1 MRVTVDINVLTNLKS
16 EVGQAVEFMVKEGDS
31 VSSLKT
37 KIMESQLIGFPDQK
51 LMLNKTILDEAHSL
65 KECGV
70 QDGCGVELT
79 VQRSEAD
86 LLKSLV
92 ELVSGQEIALEE
104 LALLYC
110 YKHGISINQELQAI
124 GLSERFSAF
133 ISRHDQFQIKSG
145 IVTLMGEVVKS
156 QMTHRPPPGLERP
169 KLILN
174 SRNAVKNERS
184 DEKNDAYLELH
195 SRISGRAFSSKVT
208 QALNEIS
215 ATISEHLPFNIE
227 RVIRGGSV
235 GRGTVIGNFT
245 DAELVFHIRD
255 MPATAHLKPELHKA
269 VVGVLKMQLG
279 APEVEDIVA
288 TNDAVKFTLRGMLAV
303 TLKFVPV
310 FSCFADVHKAM
321 ATATSEAR
329 ERLAAAL
336 TKERTHFISKQSGQ
350 VKVTMR
356 LMKWW
361 RDQQKWTNAIAR
373 PSNDLLEL
381 LTVYSAIQSKPKDQ
395 NEAVNNVFKLM
406 ANFHDLN
413 VTWTNFYKKSEVWAP
428 LSQNRPLVM
437 DPVNPYLNIADPKIF
452 QSREMMMLANKTQSL
467 IC

>member
-16 EVGQAVEFMVKEGDS
+16 EVGQAVEFMVKEGDT

-51 LMLNKTILDEAHSL
+51 LVMNKTILNETHSL

-70 QDGCGVELT
+70 EDGCGVELT
-79 VQRSEAD
+79 VQRNEFD
-86 LLKSLV
+86 LLSSLIA
-92 ELVSGQEIALEE
+92 LVAGQELTLEE

-145 IVTLMGEVVKS
+145 MVTRTGERIKP
-156 QMTHRPPPGLERP
+156 QQAQHRPPPGLDRP
-169 KLILN
+169 KHLN
-174 SRNAVKNERS
+174 SRNVNTKNEKQ
-184 DEKNDAYLELH
+184 DEKNEAYLELH

-215 ATISEHLPFNIE
+215 LTISEHLPFNIE

-269 VVGVLKMQLG
+269 VVGVLKMKLG
-279 APEVEDIVA
+279 APDVEDIVA
-288 TNDAVKFTLRGMLAV
+288 TNDAVKFTLRGILAV

-310 FSCFADVHKAM
+310 FACFADVHKAM
-321 ATATSEAR
+321 ATATPEAR

-336 TKERTHFISKQSGQ
+336 TKERTHFVSKQSGQ

-361 RDQQKWTNAIAR
+361 RDQQKWSTALAR
-373 PSNDLLEL
+373 PSDDLLEL
-381 LTVYSAIQSKPKDQ
+381 LAVHSAIQSKPQDQ
-395 NEAVNNVFKLM
+395 HDAVNNVFKMM
-406 ANFHDLN
+406 ANFHEAN
-413 VTWTNFYKKSEVWAP
+413 ITWTNFYKKSEVWAP

-437 DPVNPYLNIADPKIF
+437 DPVNPYLNIADPRLF
-452 QSREMMMLANKTQSL
+452 HPREMMAVASKMQSL
-467 IC
+467 V

>member
-51 LMLNKTILDEAHSL
+51 LMMNKTILDEAHSL

-70 QDGCGVELT
+70 EDGCGVELT
-79 VQRSEAD
+79 VQRNEAD
-86 LLKSLV
+86 LLRSLV
-92 ELVSGQEIALEE
+92 ELVSGQELALEE

-133 ISRHDQFQIKSG
+133 ISRHNQFQIKGGLVS
-145 IVTLMGEVVKS
+145 LMGESIKF
-156 QMTHRPPPGLERP
+156 QAAGHRPPPGLERP
-169 KLILN
+169 KQLIK
-174 SRNAVKNERS
+174 SAPKSEKV
-184 DEKNDAYLELH
+184 DEKNDAYLDLH

-215 ATISEHLPFNIE
+215 TTISEHLPFNIE

-245 DAELVFHIRD
+245 DAELIFHIRD
-255 MPATAHLKPELHKA
+255 MPATAQLKPELHKA

-279 APEVEDIVA
+279 APDVEDIVA
-288 TNDAVKFTLRGMLAV
+288 TNDAVKFNLRGILAI

-310 FSCFADVHKAM
+310 FACFADVYKAM
-321 ATATSEAR
+321 ATATPEAR
-329 ERLAAAL
+329 ERLSAAL

-361 RDQQKWTNAIAR
+361 RDQQRWSSAIAR
-373 PSNDLLEL
+373 PTNDLLEL
-381 LTVYSAIQSKPKDQ
+381 MTVHSAIQSKPKDQ
-395 NEAVNNVFKLM
+395 SEAVHNIFKLM

-413 VTWTNFYKKSEVWAP
+413 ITWTNFYKKSEVWAP

-437 DPVNPYLNIADPKIF
+437 DPVNPYLNIADPKVF
-452 QSREMMMLANKTQSL
+452 QAREMMMMASKTHSL
-467 IC
+467 I

>member
-16 EVGQAVEFMVKEGDS
+16 EAGQTVEFMVKEGDS

-51 LMLNKTILDEAHSL
+51 LVMNKTILDETHSL
-65 KECGV
+65 RECGL
-70 QDGCGVELT
+70 QDGGGVELT
-79 VQRSEAD
+79 VQRNEAD
-86 LLKSLV
+86 LLQSLI
-92 ELVSGQEIALEE
+92 ELVAGQELTLEE

-124 GLSERFSAF
+124 GLSERFSSF
-133 ISRHDQFQIKSG
+133 ISRHEQFYIKGGS
-145 IVTLMGEVVKS
+145 VTLAGERIK
-156 QMTHRPPPGLERP
+156 MHRAPPGLERP
-169 KLILN
+169 KQSSTASPKKELQC
-174 SRNAVKNERS
+174 
-184 DEKNDAYLELH
+184 EKNDAYLELH

-215 ATISEHLPFNIE
+215 STISEHLPFNIE

-235 GRGTVIGNFT
+235 GRGTVIGTFT

-269 VVGVLKMQLG
+269 VVGVLRMKLG
-279 APEVEDIVA
+279 APDVEDIVA
-288 TNDAVKFTLRGMLAV
+288 TNDSVQFKLRGILAV

-310 FSCFADVHKAM
+310 FACFADVHKAM
-321 ATATSEAR
+321 STATPEAR

-361 RDQQKWTNAIAR
+361 RDQQKWTSTLSR

-381 LTVYSAIQSKPKDQ
+381 LTVFSAIQSKPKDQ
-395 NEAVNNVFKLM
+395 SEAVQNVFKIM
-406 ANFHDLN
+406 SSFHETN
-413 VTWTNFYKKSEVWAP
+413 ITWTNFYKKCEVWAP
-428 LSQNRPLVM
+428 LSHNRPLVM

-452 QSREMMMLANKTQSL
+452 HAREMMVAAKQVSSL
-467 IC
+467 V